1 MSAVAMLGVAGDV
14 FSGGVRA
21 STTIGR
27 APSTGAEVNACG
39 LAAELP
45 SPSKEPSHCC

>member
-1 MSAVAMLGVAGDV
+1 MLAVAGDV
-14 FSGGVRA
+14 FFGGVWA
-21 STTIGR
+21 SATIGR

-45 SPSKEPSHCC
+45 SPSEEPSRCC